1 MPLIVAPQFPNNR
14 FHPFLILTILVSTKA
29 SFMTWKPSATF
40 EALHARAALNR
51 SIREF
56 FIETNALEVELPI
69 LNHAPVADMNIE
81 PIAVPASDVM
91 PRLFLHTSPE
101 YSMKRLLC
109 AGSCDIY
116 ALGKVFRAGEAGSRH
131 NPEFT
136 MLEWY
141 RLGMDHQELMH
152 EVADLLEEIFDDS
165 ETELEHAPIFLTY
178 QQVVIQYTGLD
189 PFIASNEEIKEI
201 GIALASADLEL
212 TRDGWLDM
220 IMSHKVEKSL
230 PNNQLVFIYNYP
242 ASQAALAKLNE
253 DDDGHIIA
261 ERFEVY
267 LNGLELANGYHELTD
282 SQEQRQ
288 RFDKELQ
295 ETDRPIDEKLLLAMG
310 DDEAGLP
317 DCAGVAM
324 GIDRILMM
332 QLGVKTIAEVISF
345 DIHSA

>member
-1 MPLIVAPQFPNNR
+1 MN
-14 FHPFLILTILVSTKA
+14 
-29 SFMTWKPSATF
+29 WKPSANLA
-40 EALHARAALNR
+40 ALHARAALNR

-81 PIAVPASDVM
+81 PITVSASDVM
-91 PRLFLHTSPE
+91 PKLYLHTSPE

-109 AGSCDIY
+109 AGSGDIY
-116 ALGKVFRAGEAGSRH
+116 ALGKVFRAGETGGRH

-152 EVADLLEEIFDDS
+152 EVADLLDELFNDS
-165 ETELEHAPIFLTY
+165 DIELEDAPLFLTY
-178 QQVVIQYTGLD
+178 QQAVIQYAGLD
-189 PFIASNEEIKEI
+189 PFSARDDDIKVL
-201 GIALASADLEL
+201 GIELAAGDLEL
-212 TRDGWLDM
+212 NRDGWLDM
-220 IMSHKVEKSL
+220 IMSHKVEKAL
-230 PNNQLVFIYNYP
+230 PQNQLVFIYNYP
-242 ASQAALAKLNE
+242 ASQAALAKLNK
-253 DDDGHIIA
+253 DDNGQRIA

-288 RFDKELQ
+288 RFEKELKG
-295 ETDRPIDEKLLLAMG
+295 TGRPMDEKLLAAMA
-310 DDEAGLP
+310 DDNAGLP

-324 GIDRILMM
+324 GIDRILML
-332 QLGVKTIAEVISF
+332 QLGVRTIAEVISF
-345 DIHSA
+345 SAQSC

>member
-1 MPLIVAPQFPNNR
+1 
-14 FHPFLILTILVSTKA
+14 
-29 SFMTWKPSATF
+29 
-40 EALHARAALNR
+40 
-51 SIREF
+51 
-56 FIETNALEVELPI
+56 
-69 LNHAPVADMNIE
+69 
-81 PIAVPASDVM
+81 
-91 PRLFLHTSPE
+91 
-101 YSMKRLLC
+101 
-109 AGSCDIY
+109 
-116 ALGKVFRAGEAGSRH
+116 
-131 NPEFT
+131 
-136 MLEWY
+136 
-141 RLGMDHQELMH
+141 MH
-152 EVADLLEEIFDDS
+152 EVADLLEELFDDS

-178 QQVVIQYTGLD
+178 QQVVVQYAGLD
-189 PFIASNEEIKEI
+189 PFTASNEEIKDL
-201 GIALASADLEL
+201 GIALAGADLEL
-212 TRDGWLDM
+212 SLDGWLDM

-230 PNNQLVFIYNYP
+230 PKNQLVFIYNYP
-242 ASQAALAKLNE
+242 ASQAALAKLSE

-332 QLGVKTIAEVISF
+332 QLGIKTIAEVISF

>member
-1 MPLIVAPQFPNNR
+1 MN
-14 FHPFLILTILVSTKA
+14 
-29 SFMTWKPSATF
+29 WKPSANL

-81 PIAVPASDVM
+81 PITVPASDVM
-91 PRLFLHTSPE
+91 PQLYLHTSPE

-109 AGSCDIY
+109 AGSGDIY
-116 ALGKVFRAGEAGSRH
+116 ALGKVFRAGEAGGRH

-141 RLGMDHQELMH
+141 RLGMEHQELMH
-152 EVADLLEEIFDDS
+152 EVADLLNELFNDS
-165 ETELEHAPIFLTY
+165 AVELEDAPLFLTY
-178 QQVVIQYTGLD
+178 QQAVIQYAGLD
-189 PFIASNEEIKEI
+189 PFCTRDDDIKVL
-201 GIALASADLEL
+201 GIELAGGDLEL
-212 TRDGWLDM
+212 NRDGWLDM

-230 PNNQLVFIYNYP
+230 PKNRLVFIYNYP
-242 ASQAALAKLNE
+242 ASQAALAKLNK
-253 DDDGHIIA
+253 DDNGQVIA

-267 LNGLELANGYHELTD
+267 LNSLELANGYHELTD

-288 RFDKELQ
+288 RFEKELKGT
-295 ETDRPIDEKLLLAMG
+295 ERPIDEKLLVAMA
-310 DDEAGLP
+310 DDNAGLP
-317 DCAGVAM
+317 NCAGVAM
-324 GIDRILMM
+324 GIDRILML

-345 DIHSA
+345 SAENC